1 MAVKHSLFKLP
12 NSCFQQDCSK
22 KHLTTLHDGF
32 QKAPPEEHHTNPSIT
47 VNMLTHESTEVYLQ
61 IIHVLILSST
71 EKTEKTCALLDTGGQ
86 STLIRKDIQAEFNI
100 HGNKTKIDIRSMKDQ
115 GEGIIVHE
123 VHLEIS
129 SIVNNKMFEVKVN
142 SLSQWRRS
150 TCHFQKYLG
159 LWNVS
164 HLKGLKQTD
173 IRSEDIEM
181 LIGADIPEAFR
192 QLDNKS
198 GDRGEPIAI
207 WLSSIC

>member
-1 MAVKHSLFKLP
+1 M
-12 NSCFQQDCSK
+12 
-22 KHLTTLHDGF
+22 
-32 QKAPPEEHHTNPSIT
+32 
-47 VNMLTHESTEVYLQ
+47 
-61 IIHVLILSST
+61 
-71 EKTEKTCALLDTGGQ
+71 
-86 STLIRKDIQAEFNI
+86 
-100 HGNKTKIDIRSMKDQ
+100 
-115 GEGIIVHE
+115 
-123 VHLEIS
+123 
-129 SIVNNKMFEVKVN
+129 N

-207 WLSSIC
+207 WLSSICYQMCAQI

>member
-1 MAVKHSLFKLP
+1 M
-12 NSCFQQDCSK
+12 
-22 KHLTTLHDGF
+22 HDGF

-86 STLIRKDIQAEFNI
+86 STLIRKDIPAEFNI

-129 SIVNNKMFEVKVN
+129 SIVNNKMFEVKGE
-142 SLSQWRRS
+142 
-150 TCHFQKYLG
+150 F
-159 LWNVS
+159 
-164 HLKGLKQTD
+164 
-173 IRSEDIEM
+173 I
-181 LIGADIPEAFR
+181 IPVETF
-192 QLDNKS
+192 NMPFPKVPWIM
-198 GDRGEPIAI
+198 E
-207 WLSSIC
+207 C

>member
-71 EKTEKTCALLDTGGQ
+71 EKREKTCALLDTGGQ
-86 STLIRKDIQAEFNI
+86 STLIRKDIPAEFNI
-100 HGNKTKIDIRSMKDQ
+100 HGNKTKIDMRSMKDQ
-115 GEGIIVHE
+115 REGIIVHE

-129 SIVNNKMFEVKVN
+129 SIVNNKKFEVK
-142 SLSQWRRS
+142 RE
-150 TCHFQKYLG
+150 F
-159 LWNVS
+159 
-164 HLKGLKQTD
+164 
-173 IRSEDIEM
+173 I
-181 LIGADIPEAFR
+181 IPVETF
-192 QLDNKS
+192 NMPFPKVPWIM
-198 GDRGEPIAI
+198 E
-207 WLSSIC
+207 C